1 MQLFHLSLLCLLFSN
16 NAEAFVLIDAKRH
29 DILVVSQSAGERSSE
44 AEHVKPMAQPS
55 RRSFAQ
61 ASVAAVA
68 ASIFGGCCSSRAVA
82 DEEIPVFKTAS
93 GLKYI
98 DLQVG
103 TGESPKYGQLCSIQ
117 YAAYIKLPAS
127 GKNPNP
133 KPELFEKQNAYLLKH
148 GNGRTIPGLDEGLHT
163 MKVGGKRRLLIPP
176 KLGYIEN
183 GLGPIPEYPW
193 DRNKLNNL
201 LTSMIEQSGGTVIFE
216 VTLLSAIDDEADQG
230 YYSDDSLSP
239 EDFDTL
245 RKNLQ
250 KKVQDNRDQQ
260 QQGTV

>member
-1 MQLFHLSLLCLLFSN
+1 MQLFHLTLLCLLF
-16 NAEAFVLIDAKRH
+16 AEYAESFVFIDTKR
-29 DILVVSQSAGERSSE
+29 QRSSTVIRS
-44 AEHVKPMAQPS
+44 ADEHSETEQAAQQS
-55 RRSFAQ
+55 RRSFARTSAAVVT
-61 ASVAAVA
+61 ASVFGTTLSAGAAE
-68 ASIFGGCCSSRAVA
+68 
-82 DEEIPVFKTAS
+82 EEIPVFKTAS

-117 YAAYIKLPAS
+117 YAAYIKLPSS

-133 KPELFEKQNAYLLKH
+133 KPELFEKQTAYLLKH

-193 DRNKLNNL
+193 DRSKLNNL
-201 LTSMIEQSGGTVIFE
+201 LTSMIEESGGTVIFE

-250 KKVQDNRDQQ
+250 KKVQDSREQ

>member
-1 MQLFHLSLLCLLFSN
+1 MQFRPSLLCLILIGYVG
-16 NAEAFVLIDAKRH
+16 AFVSIGAQRQRLSA
-29 DILVVSQSAGERSSE
+29 VSQSVNEHAETAGHYRS
-44 AEHVKPMAQPS
+44 AQQS
-55 RRSFAQ
+55 RRSFST
-61 ASVAAVA
+61 ASAAAIAV
-68 ASIFGGCCSSRAVA
+68 SIFGRNFSARAA
-82 DEEIPVFKTAS
+82 DDEIPVFKTAS

-103 TGESPKYGQLCSIQ
+103 TGVSPKYGQLCSIQ

-127 GKNPNP
+127 AKNPNP
-133 KPELFEKQNAYLLKH
+133 KPQLFEKQSAYLLKH

-163 MKVGGKRRLLIPP
+163 MQVGGKRRLLIPP

-193 DRNKLNNL
+193 DRNKLNSL

-216 VTLLSAIDDEADQG
+216 VALLSAIDDEADQG

-250 KKVQDNRDQQ
+250 KKVQDNREQ

>member
-1 MQLFHLSLLCLLFSN
+1 MQSRLSLLCFLGV
-16 NAEAFVLIDAKRH
+16 AYVAAFVPVDVRRH
-29 DILVVSQSAGERSSE
+29 QFLSLSQSLDEHAETETAGSS
-44 AEHVKPMAQPS
+44 QQT
-55 RRSFAQ
+55 RRSFAK
-61 ASVAAVA
+61 ASAAVVA
-68 ASIFGGCCSSRAVA
+68 ASLFHKNSPARAV
-82 DEEIPVFKTAS
+82 DEEVPVFKTAS

-103 TGESPKYGQLCSIQ
+103 TGESPQYGQLCSIQ

-127 GKNPNP
+127 AKNPNP
-133 KPELFEKQNAYLLKH
+133 KPELFEKQSAYLLKH

-193 DRNKLNNL
+193 DRRKLNQL
-201 LTSMIEQSGGTVIFE
+201 LTSMVEQAGGTVIFE

-250 KKVQDNRDQQ
+250 RKVQENRAQQ
-260 QQGTV
+260 QDAV

>member
-1 MQLFHLSLLCLLFSN
+1 MQFRFSLSCLLLIGYVEAFISI
-16 NAEAFVLIDAKRH
+16 NAECHRVSA
-29 DILVVSQSAGERSSE
+29 VSQSADDHTEKTPSCW
-44 AEHVKPMAQPS
+44 PAQHS
-55 RRSFAQ
+55 RRSF
-61 ASVAAVA
+61 SA
-68 ASIFGGCCSSRAVA
+68 ASAAAFAAAIFGKIPSVSAA
-82 DEEIPVFKTAS
+82 DDEIQVFKTAS

-98 DLQVG
+98 DLQLG
-103 TGESPKYGQLCSIQ
+103 TGPTPKYGQLCSIR
-117 YAAYIKLPAS
+117 YEAYIKLPSSA
-127 GKNPNP
+127 KNPNP
-133 KPELFEKQNAYLLKH
+133 KPELFEKQTAYLLKH

-176 KLGYIEN
+176 KLGYIDS

-193 DRNKLNNL
+193 DRNKLNKL

-250 KKVQDNRDQQ
+250 RKVQENMQQ